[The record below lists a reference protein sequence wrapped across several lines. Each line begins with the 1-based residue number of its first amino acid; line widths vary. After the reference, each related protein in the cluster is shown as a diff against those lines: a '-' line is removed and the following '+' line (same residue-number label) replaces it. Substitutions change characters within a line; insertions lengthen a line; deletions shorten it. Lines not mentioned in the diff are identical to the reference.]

1 MILNVPLGKMVLYFP
16 ENEPEN
22 SLKTC
27 FKRSQQSDKKQQ
39 CKNVIPDRCIWALG
53 NTCFLNANP
62 Q

>member
-1 MILNVPLGKMVLYFP
+1 MILNVPFDKMVLCFP
-16 ENEPEN
+16 EKEPEN

-27 FKRSQQSDKKQQ
+27 FKCSQQSDKNQR
-39 CKNVIPDRCIWALG
+39 CKNIITGRCIWALG